1 MNRFFD
7 NILEVVI
14 GLLGAV
20 AFSALLYLLDLF
32 TIKHIIAFVI
42 PACVIITATI
52 FIMNR
57 YRKIGMFGWHKHK
70 GGIKQINRLIKSADN
85 CVDILFAQD
94 IDGVLSNVK
103 FIEVLYALSLKNIKL
118 RLLIPKPFSEATQRY
133 AGNNDQLNRQID
145 KFLRDII
152 KTKENLINS
161 ACQDNLKIG
170 VYTDPL
176 QYSAIYID
184 NKRAFVDLCACL
196 SATVHPLIKLKAVKE
211 LQTYYDAF
219 FNNYNIIWNHSRR
232 VYTVSDINRI
242 SYENNKRKNN
252 GVIIAITGPSGAGK
266 TTVTRN
272 LFEEAHGQFSRINT
286 YTTRPPRE
294 KSEAQRQY
302 KFVSEEEYGAMQHNH
317 EFVVSAEFCGNMYG
331 ITHAD
336 VFGIIDSHRDL
347 LLDTIA
353 NPSELKN
360 IFGNRI
366 LIIYVTAKSNAIMAE
381 RLRQRGT
388 SEEELKIRLKKGC
401 EQAETAQYCDYI
413 VINED
418 MDNTLNT
425 VKRIIAESKKE
436 YIEVGDMVAES
447 VIEFTSFEVI
457 GRGLLPADE
466 VTV

>member
-7 NILEVVI
+7 NLLEIVI

-20 AFSALLYLLDLF
+20 AFSVLLFLLDLF
-32 TIKHIIAFVI
+32 TIKHILAFVI
-42 PACVIITATI
+42 PAFVIITATI
-52 FIMNR
+52 FILNR
-57 YRKIGMFGWHKHK
+57 YRKIGMLGWNKHK
-70 GGIKQINRLIKSADN
+70 GGVKQINRLIKSASS

-94 IDGVLSNVK
+94 IYDILSNEK
-103 FIEVLYALSLKNIKL
+103 FIDVLYTLSLKNIKI
-118 RLLIPKPFSEATQRY
+118 RLLIPKPYSEATQRY
-133 AGNNDQLNRQID
+133 AGNHDQLNRQID

-152 KTKENLINS
+152 KTKEKLISS
-161 ACQDNLKIG
+161 ACRDNLKLG

-211 LQTYYDAF
+211 SQTYYDAF
-219 FNNYNIIWNHSRR
+219 FNNYNITWNHSRR

-242 SYENNKRKNN
+242 SYENDKRKNN

-266 TTVTRN
+266 TTVTRK
-272 LFEEAHGQFSRINT
+272 LFEETQGQFSRIKT

-302 KFVSEEEYGAMQHNH
+302 KFVSKEEYGAMQLNH

-353 NPSELKN
+353 DPSELKN
-360 IFGNRI
+360 TFGNRI
-366 LIIYVTAKSNAIMAE
+366 LIIYITAKSNAIMAE
-381 RLRQRGT
+381 RIRKRGT
-388 SEEELKIRLKKGC
+388 PEEELKIRLKMGH

-418 MDNTLNT
+418 IDNTLNT

-436 YIEVGDMVAES
+436 YIEAGDMVAES
-447 VIEFTSFEVI
+447 VIEFTSFEII
-457 GRGLLPADE
+457 GHGLLPTDE
-466 VTV
+466 VSV

>member
-7 NILEVVI
+7 NLLEIVI

-20 AFSALLYLLDLF
+20 AFSVLLFLLDLF
-32 TIKHIIAFVI
+32 TIKHILAFVI
-42 PACVIITATI
+42 PAFVIITATI
-52 FIMNR
+52 FILNR
-57 YRKIGMFGWHKHK
+57 YRKIGMLGWNKHK
-70 GGIKQINRLIKSADN
+70 GGVKQINRLIKSASS

-94 IDGVLSNVK
+94 IYDILSNEK
-103 FIEVLYALSLKNIKL
+103 FIDVLYTLSLKNIKI
-118 RLLIPKPFSEATQRY
+118 RLLIPKPYSEATQRY
-133 AGNNDQLNRQID
+133 AGNHDQLNRQID

-152 KTKENLINS
+152 KTKEKLISS
-161 ACQDNLKIG
+161 ACRDNLKLG

-211 LQTYYDAF
+211 SQTYYDAF
-219 FNNYNIIWNHSRR
+219 FNNYNITWNHSRR

-242 SYENNKRKNN
+242 SYENDKRKNN

-266 TTVTRN
+266 TTVTRK
-272 LFEEAHGQFSRINT
+272 LFEETQGQFSRIKT

-302 KFVSEEEYGAMQHNH
+302 KFVSKEEYGAMQLNH

-353 NPSELKN
+353 DPSELKN
-360 IFGNRI
+360 TFGNRI
-366 LIIYVTAKSNAIMAE
+366 LIIYITAKSNAIMAE
-381 RLRQRGT
+381 TIRKRGT
-388 SEEELKIRLKKGC
+388 PEEELKIRLKMGH

-418 MDNTLNT
+418 IDNTLNT

-436 YIEVGDMVAES
+436 YIEAGDMVAES
-447 VIEFTSFEVI
+447 VIEFTSFEII
-457 GRGLLPADE
+457 GHGLLPTDE
-466 VTV
+466 VSV